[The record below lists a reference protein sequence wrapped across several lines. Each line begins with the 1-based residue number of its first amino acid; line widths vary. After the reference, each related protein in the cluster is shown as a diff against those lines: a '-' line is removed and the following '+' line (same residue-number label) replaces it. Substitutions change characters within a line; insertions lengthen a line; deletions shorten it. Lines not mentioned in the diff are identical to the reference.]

1 MKNKKTYYQLI
12 LDRSGSMT
20 SCVEETV
27 SGVNSQ
33 IRRIKELAGR
43 FPDQELI
50 TSMTLFNHK
59 VTPVLDRILPADLRE
74 ITFSD
79 YRPDGNTALL
89 DAIGKTVGHLQNTI
103 GEEVARDEASVVV
116 VIFTDGYENASRK
129 YTHATVS
136 SLIRELE
143 QTGKWSFS
151 YIGATLDAVEIAVS
165 LNIRQ
170 SNAMHFDVS
179 DSQMAYQK
187 VNRHISSY
195 IFEKQ
200 SGRIK
205 KDFLE
210 EEETDSK

>member
-33 IRRIKELAGR
+33 ILRIKELAGR

-50 TSMTLFNHK
+50 TSMTLFNHQI
-59 VTPVLDRILPADLRE
+59 TPVLDRILPADLRE

-89 DAIGKTVGHLQNTI
+89 DAIGKTVRHLQDTI
-103 GEEVARDEASVVV
+103 GGEVARDEASVVV
-116 VIFTDGYENASRK
+116 VIFTDGYENASRE
-129 YTHATVS
+129 YTQARIS
-136 SLIRELE
+136 SLISELE

-151 YIGATLDAVEIAVS
+151 YVGATLDAVEIAVKM
-165 LNIRQ
+165 NIRK
-170 SNAMHFDVS
+170 SNSMRYDVK
-179 DSQMAYQK
+179 DSHIAYQK
-187 VNRHISSY
+187 VSRYMTSY
-195 IFEKQ
+195 LLEKEE
-200 SGRIK
+200 GRIK
-205 KDFLE
+205 QDFLE
-210 EEETDSK
+210 EEGENK